1 MAEFNHFLD
10 QLEIVDVPIL
20 GRRFTWCNSLDGER
34 WSGLDRILLDT
45 AWLEKFKFK
54 MWGLP
59 RLVSDHCPL
68 LLMEDERN
76 WGPRSFRFLN
86 AWTLH
91 PEFISI
97 AQKTWTERQVQGW
110 AGYRV

>member
-10 QLEIVDVPIL
+10 LLEMVDVPML

-54 MWGLP
+54 M
-59 RLVSDHCPL
+59 
-68 LLMEDERN
+68 
-76 WGPRSFRFLN
+76 
-86 AWTLH
+86 
-91 PEFISI
+91 
-97 AQKTWTERQVQGW
+97 
-110 AGYRV
+110 